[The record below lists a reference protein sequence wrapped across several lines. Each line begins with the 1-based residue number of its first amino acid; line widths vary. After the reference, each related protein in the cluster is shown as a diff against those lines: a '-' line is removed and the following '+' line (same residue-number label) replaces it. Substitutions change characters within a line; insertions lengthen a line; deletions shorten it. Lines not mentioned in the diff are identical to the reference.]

1 VSRSRAGRRPA
12 PCALKAN
19 GVGFDVVDLPRAPS
33 RRRTVL
39 VGEVEPAARNAG
51 RRQRASVSSAVQWAA
66 SSSNDPAT
74 TTNPK
79 PPKRSSSTGLDY
91 FSLSPGRICSYR
103 KPDAVHG
110 GVCSR
115 CHARSPRPHARPVFT
130 LGSAHRGRVTPQQ
143 RSSSWRMTERP
154 ANGVWFGAD
163 SRCRLVPSTSRPAG
177 LTGSARLRATGR
189 RALSRPQPR
198 HPQRV
203 EDAELPTRLRPLP
216 SRLGAHLRLMAAPRQ
231 T

>member
-1 VSRSRAGRRPA
+1 MSRSRAGRRPA

-91 FSLSPGRICSYR
+91 FSAVTGAHCSYR

-163 SRCRLVPSTSRPAG
+163 SPGADWSPPRPDRRVSQAAPA
-177 LTGSARLRATGR
+177 SARLGGGR
-189 RALSRPQPR
+189 CRVPSPDIPSGLKMPNSLPGCGRSRR
-198 HPQRV
+198 
-203 EDAELPTRLRPLP
+203 
-216 SRLGAHLRLMAAPRQ
+216 G
-231 T
+231 